1 MFNVSDIIKICDAIT
16 FERPIYAGNAIAK
29 VKSSEKVK
37 VLTVR
42 PTCFE
47 ACALTSN
54 VEVENVDLENVD
66 LSSVSFVTYD
76 ESKSDRPEL
85 TSAKVIISG
94 GRGNAKWRKL

>member
-1 MFNVSDIIKICDAIT
+1 M
-16 FERPIYAGNAIAK
+16 
-29 VKSSEKVK
+29 
-37 VLTVR
+37 LTVR

-85 TSAKVIISG
+85 TSAKSYNFWG
-94 GRGNAKWRKL
+94 KRNAKWRKL

>member
-1 MFNVSDIIKICDAIT
+1 M
-16 FERPIYAGNAIAK
+16 
-29 VKSSEKVK
+29 
-37 VLTVR
+37 LTVR

-94 GRGNAKWRKL
+94 EGECKMEKTLNC